1 MKLKD
6 IFDVVHNFTKISLYL
21 KIGGVLLHCDNL
33 LLETSFQMV
42 ERFYDFKVTELE
54 TDAIG
59 SETVLVVYAEEN

>member
-6 IFDVVHNFTKISLYL
+6 IFDVVHNFTRISLYL
-21 KIGGVLLHCDNL
+21 KIGGVSLHCDNL
-33 LLETSFQMV
+33 LLETSFQKV

-59 SETVLVVYAEEN
+59 PETVLVVYAEEN